1 LPESVLLRAI
11 VRSDDARG
19 VASRYKD
26 DVARSRVR
34 VLVAEDHP
42 LYREGL
48 AEAIHLR
55 AELELIGETGEGYT
69 ALGQI
74 RELGPQVAVLDIKMP
89 RLDGLGVLNAVKRE
103 GLGTRIL
110 FLSAFTDGELVH
122 KALTDGAAGFLS
134 KETTGATICDAVAK
148 AARGEIVLGPDMQ
161 AALAGELRLRAR
173 SDGPRL
179 SEREA
184 GVLRLLAEGLSSGEI
199 ADQLSVSVTTVKSH
213 LGNLYEKLGVSDRAA
228 AVARAMRNGLLE

>member
-1 LPESVLLRAI
+1 
-11 VRSDDARG
+11 
-19 VASRYKD
+19 
-26 DVARSRVR
+26 

-42 LYREGL
+42 LYRQGL

-55 AELELIGETGEGYT
+55 TELELVCETGEGLA
-69 ALGQI
+69 ALEQI

-103 GLGTRIL
+103 GLDTRVL
-110 FLSAFTDGELVH
+110 FLSAFTEGELVH
-122 KALTDGAAGFLS
+122 RALTQGAAGFLS
-134 KETTGATICDAVAK
+134 KETTGATICEAVSK
-148 AARGEIVLGPDMQ
+148 AARGEIVLGPEMQ
-161 AALAGELRLRAR
+161 SALAGELRLRAS

-184 GVLRLLAEGLSSGEI
+184 EILRLLAEGLSSGEI
-199 ADQLSVSVTTVKSH
+199 ADELGVSVTTVKSH
-213 LGNLYEKLGVSDRAA
+213 LRNLYEKLEVSDRAA